1 MSISKFYDRGLVI
14 GVLLA
19 ATCATAQAQSV
30 TAEDKAAIQELTAG
44 YMKALSGCKAEEFAD
59 LFVPDTGS
67 FASSFRGRMVGR
79 EKLILLVQSE
89 RHCTGEQPARPGGSN
104 PPSVVVE
111 ATKSGAHGVVSL
123 GAAEYEDEYTKTP
136 KGWRIASRTVVGGA
150 EKTAGLDA
158 REMLAIQKLA
168 GMRATDFYQP
178 DPKGV
183 SRLLTSG
190 VRIAAKDGVVTGTV
204 FLKDGSHDDEVY
216 EKSGPGQWRVKSS
229 THVAAAAS
237 SSHVDP

>member
-1 MSISKFYDRGLVI
+1 MSIRKTRCRGRFLA
-14 GVLLA
+14 VLLA
-19 ATCATAQAQSV
+19 ATCATAQAQSL
-30 TAEDKAAIQELTAG
+30 TADDRTAIQELSAS

-67 FASSFRGRMVGR
+67 FASGFRGRMVGR

-89 RHCTGEQPARPGGSN
+89 RHCTGEQPARPGGTN
-104 PPSVVVE
+104 PPTVAIE
-111 ATKSGAHGVVSL
+111 ATKFGAHGVANL
-123 GAAEYEDEYTKTP
+123 GMAEYEDEYTKTP
-136 KGWRIASRTVVGGA
+136 KGWRFASRTVVLAA

-168 GMRATDFYQP
+168 GTKIGDYYEP

-190 VRIAAKDGVVTGTV
+190 VRITAKDNEVTGRA
-204 FLKDGSHDDEVY
+204 FLKDGGYDDEVY
-216 EKSGPGQWRVKSS
+216 EKTGAGQWRVKSS
-229 THVAAAAS
+229 THVAAKR
-237 SSHVDP
+237 